1 MAFRDRVY
9 TPATAKALLSWRLA
23 VGAAIAIAT
32 AIVGLHPAAASLIGL
47 AVYAGLVYTAMP
59 PGRRRAAQLDPF
71 ALGEPWRHFV
81 SGALRSRRALEA
93 TVARVGAGPLRDR
106 LLGIA
111 ERLEHA
117 VDESWAIAK
126 RGDEIDDAVKRI
138 DPVRLRSRLQ
148 TLRQQQAELSA
159 QRSDAEALVSAGDAD
174 PVAQAIASV
183 ESQLGSADRLKE
195 LSAATADRLRLMEAR
210 LDELVARAAEVSVG
224 ASDTNDYADDV
235 DNLVVELEALRQAV
249 AEVEQA

>member
-23 VGAAIAIAT
+23 VGAAIAVTT
-32 AIVGLHPAAASLIGL
+32 ALVGLHPVAASLLGL
-47 AVYAGLVYTAMP
+47 AVYAGLVYAAMP
-59 PGRRRAAQLDPF
+59 AGRRRSARPDPF

-81 SGALRSRRALEA
+81 SSALRSRRSLEA
-93 TVARVGAGPLRDR
+93 TVANVRTGPLRDR
-106 LLGIA
+106 LVGIA
-111 ERLEHA
+111 ERLEQA
-117 VDESWAIAK
+117 VDESWAIAR
-126 RGDEIDDAVKRI
+126 RGDEIDDAVTRI

-159 QRSDAEALVSAGDAD
+159 QRADAEAQLLAGGAD

-183 ESQLGSADRLKE
+183 ESQLGSADRLKD
-195 LSAATADRLRLMEAR
+195 LSAATADRLRLMQAR

-224 ASDTNDYADDV
+224 SSDTDDYADDV